1 MNLLVRNLALVN
13 KADVCKKSLA
23 LTFAVI
29 FCAIVPFTMPPS
41 FGHGVGSETLPPV
54 MLGDRNVTLS
64 ISETQLTPDSSQS
77 SKIVAI
83 MLYETNTK
91 KQVRDVTF
99 HVAAS
104 KDGNLLF
111 EDDFKRNNGDLDLNI
126 ITTNDK
132 DVKIQEEYG
141 AGWLGQ
147 IVGSQSNFAIVTGPI
162 FGTGGLYHFK
172 IQVLTADSYSNKLVP
187 PITYNAAISIPD
199 TATYRVSDEN
209 DNEQNVKIITYYD
222 QISSFQYFQNS
233 TIKFDMPFDWSEQNI
248 NQVSVVHEE
257 IQFSKSFGSM
267 LHPKYLASVNGV
279 QLDDRSVII
288 DDYSTQDRIVHIIV
302 NQNDLKKLSQ
312 TIKGSSIQFVFQ
324 PADENAPLLSYTQN
338 SQYSVQLAYEPH
350 PLTAG
355 SDAKFSFEIKDLSQ
369 NKTASVFY
377 TMSIQQSGKE
387 LFKKTGTTSAS
398 QSNQIATILPE
409 GISGPVQIRFD
420 NIGGNAYASAEF
432 PLSVYGKAQSR
443 EFPIRLFSYS
453 STDAAKTPGPYQV
466 DLTWFPTN
474 LQIDEDSEFVFTI
487 RNVGTGDPVPDT
499 PYRFSILQ
507 DGKEIFGKS
516 GHTSSGGDYVDYAF
530 AKGQEGSYQ
539 IRIENI
545 GNSSQL
551 VETTVTV
558 TPEFPTGLLIALAG
572 SFAVFFAFRPK
583 GFLGFLKS
591 NTI

>member
-1 MNLLVRNLALVN
+1 MNPLIENLASMN
-13 KADVCKKSLA
+13 KIHVGKKPLA
-23 LTFAVI
+23 VTLAVV
-29 FCAIVPFTMPPS
+29 FCAMMPFAMPPS

-54 MLGDRNVTLS
+54 MLGGRNVTLS

-104 KDGNLLF
+104 KDGKLLF
-111 EDDFKRNNGDLDLNI
+111 EDEFKRNNGDLDLNI
-126 ITTNDK
+126 ITTND
-132 DVKIQEEYG
+132 DSVKIQEEYG
-141 AGWLGQ
+141 ADWLGQ

-172 IQVLTADSYSNKLVP
+172 VQILTADSYSKLNP
-187 PITYNAAISIPD
+187 PLTYDASISIPD
-199 TATYRVSDEN
+199 TTTYRVSDEN
-209 DNEQNVKIITYYD
+209 ANEQDVKIITYYD
-222 QISSFQYFQNS
+222 QISNFQYFQNS

-267 LHPKYLASVNGV
+267 LHPKYLVRVNGV

-302 NQNDLKKLSQ
+302 NQNELKKLGR
-312 TIKGSSIQFVFQ
+312 TIEGNSIQFVFQ

-338 SQYSVQLAYEPH
+338 SQYSVQLAYDPH

-355 SDAKFSFEIKDLSQ
+355 SDAKFSFEIKNLSQ

-377 TMSIQQSGKE
+377 SMSIQQFGKE
-387 LFKKTGTTSAS
+387 LFKKSGTSSAS
-398 QSNQIATILPE
+398 QSNQITTTIPE
-409 GISGPVQIRFD
+409 GVSGPIQIRFD

-432 PLSVYGKAQSR
+432 PLSIYDKEQSQ

-453 STDAAKTPGPYQV
+453 SNDAAKTPGPYQV

-487 RNVGTGDPVPDT
+487 RNVGTGDPAPNT
-499 PYRFSILQ
+499 PYRFVILQ
-507 DGKEIFGKS
+507 DGNEIFSKS
-516 GHTSSGGDYVDYAF
+516 GYTSSGGDYVDYSF

-539 IRIENI
+539 IRVENI

-558 TPEFPTGLLIALAG
+558 TPEFPMGLLIALAG
-572 SFAVFFAFRPK
+572 SFAVLFAFRPK
-583 GFLGFLKS
+583 GLLGFLKS
-591 NTI
+591 STI